1 MTAATLS
8 YQDRFWHGLRINP
21 SFDEVLESTKKKI
34 RYELPDRS
42 SKWFATSVYRSFMI
56 DMARRYN
63 DTEHLKL
70 DYDQSDS
77 RLPRAAAM
85 VTPAVEGGDPTWD
98 RMRGTSDAA
107 EEHDFIEH
115 GFAELEAE
123 RRRQAEQQRRYL
135 LAAQAA
141 AAFTP
146 ALYFI
151 GDHHEELEEAGVE
164 HDAPAA
170 LPTFPELEDVP
181 LATPIVLPAA
191 ANHVGALTQF
201 PTFEELNYT
210 AGNIPWYAAGP
221 EPENSSDYGPVRRSR
236 NPIFRIEPHDSG
248 YERMRDSAREQ

>member
-1 MTAATLS
+1 MTAATLP
-8 YQDRFWHGLRINP
+8 YQDHFWKGLRINP

-34 RYELPDRS
+34 KYQLPDRS
-42 SKWFATSVYRSFMI
+42 AKWFATSVYRSFMI

-70 DYDQSDS
+70 DYDQSES

-107 EEHDFIEH
+107 DEHDFIEQ
-115 GFAELEAE
+115 GFAQLQANE
-123 RRRQAEQQRRYL
+123 RREAEQQRRHR

-146 ALYFI
+146 TLYFI

-164 HDAPAA
+164 HDPP
-170 LPTFPELEDVP
+170 LTFPELEDIP
-181 LATPIVLPAA
+181 LAAPIVLPPSAG
-191 ANHVGALTQF
+191 HVGALTQF

-221 EPENSSDYGPVRRSR
+221 EPENSANYGPVRRPR